1 MGSKLFTLTD
11 VWAGYDGRAVL
22 RGVSLDI
29 QSDDFIGVV
38 GPNGGGKTTLLRL
51 LMGELKPMS
60 GSIERYCTAVGY
72 LPQAQQVDRAF
83 PITVLEVVLSG
94 LLGRQGLLGR
104 YGKAQRRV
112 AMDCLRLAGVEELH
126 GRSVGELSGGQ
137 LQRVLLCRALVSEP
151 ELLILDEP
159 NTYVDSKFE
168 GELYELLR
176 QLGQRMGIVM
186 VSHDL
191 GTISTY
197 VKSIACVNGTLH
209 HHRSNHITPEQ
220 LRSYGCPIQL
230 IAHGDVPHTVLQRHD
245 QCACVAC
252 NSDK

>member
-1 MGSKLFTLTD
+1 MGQRLFALTD
-11 VWAGYDGRAVL
+11 VWAGYGDRLVL

-29 QSDDFIGVV
+29 NADDFIGIV

-51 LMGELKPMS
+51 LIGELKPLAGRVDRS
-60 GSIERYCTAVGY
+60 CLNVGY
-72 LPQAQQVDRAF
+72 LPQVQQIDRAF
-83 PITVLEVVLSG
+83 PITVLDVVLSG
-94 LLGRQGLLGR
+94 LMGRQGLWRR
-104 YGKAQRRV
+104 YGKVQREA
-112 AMDCLRLAGVEELH
+112 AMECLRQAGVEALH

-137 LQRVLLCRALVSEP
+137 LQRVLLCRALVSQP

-159 NTYVDSKFE
+159 NTYVDNKFE

-176 QLGQRMGIVM
+176 QLNQRMAIVM

-191 GTISTY
+191 GTIASY

-209 HHRSNHITPEQ
+209 HHRSSHITAAQ

-230 IAHGDVPHTVLQRHD
+230 IAHGEVPHTVLQHHGGCGKG
-245 QCACVAC
+245 CA
-252 NSDK
+252 ND